1 MSLERVRPP
10 LLMEWMCTIPLP
22 IIRFL
27 KLLYPSCF
35 LSSLSSTYVRHFVLT
50 RDGSSLAQIL
60 YLLFVNHTTLVILVS
75 TLLDLSLPMAKTL
88 RICTLRNLVMGV
100 LLCLPQQEC
109 VYKSK
114 SMDREFFN
122 ILDFRQHPSI
132 ASYIW

>member
-1 MSLERVRPP
+1 
-10 LLMEWMCTIPLP
+10 MEWMCTIPLQ

-27 KLLYPSCF
+27 RLAHSSCY
-35 LSSLSSTYVRHFVLT
+35 LSSLSSTYVRRSVRT

-60 YLLFVNHTTLVILVS
+60 YLLFVNHITLVILVL

-109 VYKSK
+109 VYKSR

-132 ASYIW
+132 APYSWA